1 MSSSNGNGNGNGHGQ
16 PAVIGPEFVPDEAM
30 MTRMAAEALR
40 SAALPAMAPEAV
52 TAPAGGG
59 AEALTRAFIGQ
70 GSPFSAPP
78 LPPPPDL
85 SRLLSGLH
93 IPGEWTGPISSPEES
108 VLAGAPVQATDPA
121 AWRNDFPA
129 LHQQVHGKDLVW
141 LDNAAT
147 TQKPQSV
154 IDAISAY
161 YEQDNSNVHRAAHA
175 LAGRATDAYESGRKA
190 VADFIGAS
198 SPDEIVIVRGT
209 TEAINLVA
217 QTYGRQEVGPGDEIV
232 LTMLEHHANIVPW
245 QMLARETG
253 ARIRV
258 VPMTDR
264 GELRL
269 EEYEKLLNPRVKI
282 VGLTQVSNALGTV
295 VPVPLMTAMAH
306 RYGAVVVVDGAQ
318 AVSHFPVNVAAMDAD
333 FYAISGHKLFGPTGV
348 GALYGKKSLLDA
360 MPPWQG
366 GGSMIKDVTFEHTVY
381 NEAPEK
387 FEAGT
392 PIIAGAAGLAAAIDY
407 LNAIGMEHVAEHE
420 QMLTAYATQA
430 LAQVPGLRMIGT
442 APGKIG
448 VLSFVADWMDT
459 EDVGAFLDQEGIA
472 VRAGHHCAQPCLR
485 ALGLEATVRPSLAL
499 YNTTGDVDALVAALY
514 KSRRAGA

>member
-1 MSSSNGNGNGNGHGQ
+1 SA
-16 PAVIGPEFVPDEAM
+16 PAAGA
-30 MTRMAAEALR
+30 T
-40 SAALPAMAPEAV
+40 EAV
-52 TAPAGGG
+52 T
-59 AEALTRAFIGQ
+59 RSFVGQ
-70 GSPFSAPP
+70 GFPFSVPP

-85 SRLLSGLH
+85 GRVLGGLR
-93 IPGEWTGPISSPEES
+93 IPGEWTGPATGPDES
-108 VLAGAPVQATDPA
+108 VLAGAPVGATDPA
-121 AWRNDFPA
+121 AWRSDFPA

-154 IDAISAY
+154 IDAVSVY
-161 YEQDNSNVHRAAHA
+161 YERDNSNVHRAAHA
-175 LAGRATDAYESGRKA
+175 LAGRATDAYESGRSA
-190 VADFIGAS
+190 VANFLGAS
-198 SPDEIVIVRGT
+198 SPEEIVIVRGT

-217 QTYGRQEVGPGDEIV
+217 QTYGRQEVGPGDEIL
-232 LTMLEHHANIVPW
+232 LTVMEHHANIVPW
-245 QMLARETG
+245 QMLAREKG

-258 VPMTDR
+258 VPMTDC

-282 VGLTQVSNALGTV
+282 VGMTHVSNALGTV
-295 VPVPLMTAMAH
+295 LPVPLMTAMAH
-306 RYGAVVVVDGAQ
+306 RYGAVTVVDGAQ
-318 AVSHFPVNVAAMDAD
+318 AVSHFPVDVTAMDAD

-381 NEAPEK
+381 NEAPAK

-392 PIIAGAAGLAAAIDY
+392 PIIAGSAGLAAAIDY
-407 LNAIGMEHVAEHE
+407 LNGIGMEHVAAHE
-420 QMLTAYATQA
+420 AELMGYATAA
-430 LAQVPGLRMIGT
+430 LAQVPGLRMVGT
-442 APGKIG
+442 APGKVS
-448 VLSFVADWMDT
+448 VLSFVAQWMDT
-459 EDVGAFLDQEGIA
+459 EDLGAFLDQEGIA

-499 YNTTGDVDALVAALY
+499 YNTTADVDALVAALH
-514 KSRRAGA
+514 KARRAAA

>member
-1 MSSSNGNGNGNGHGQ
+1 
-16 PAVIGPEFVPDEAM
+16 
-30 MTRMAAEALR
+30 
-40 SAALPAMAPEAV
+40 
-52 TAPAGGG
+52 
-59 AEALTRAFIGQ
+59 
-70 GSPFSAPP
+70 
-78 LPPPPDL
+78 
-85 SRLLSGLH
+85 
-93 IPGEWTGPISSPEES
+93 
-108 VLAGAPVQATDPA
+108 
-121 AWRNDFPA
+121 
-129 LHQQVHGKDLVW
+129 
-141 LDNAAT
+141 
-147 TQKPQSV
+147 
-154 IDAISAY
+154 
-161 YEQDNSNVHRAAHA
+161 
-175 LAGRATDAYESGRKA
+175 
-190 VADFIGAS
+190 
-198 SPDEIVIVRGT
+198 
-209 TEAINLVA
+209 
-217 QTYGRQEVGPGDEIV
+217 
-232 LTMLEHHANIVPW
+232 
-245 QMLARETG
+245 MLARETG

-499 YNTTGDVDALVAALY
+499 YNTTGDVNALVAALH